1 MTSTNRSAFIADQCL
16 HVLSPSNGQRVSLRE
31 CLRLANLPEFDA
43 IETSPSNSD
52 HTHSTYYLAPA
63 NRGAIET
70 SPSNSDRTT
79 GATELWQR
87 IESASQR
94 TWFLTSLEI
103 PSQTSDVLAGG
114 QDSIPRQINGS
125 HFHRKLL
132 CITSS
137 AGIGKTMAVEQTIHL
152 HSRLPDHWVIHYQFD
167 KLPIDPDG
175 FWGLVPMDG
184 SSDSICERIA
194 EHLDQTRNP
203 GDSPVWKAAANLLV
217 KSKMDAGQVTII
229 VDGLDEHD
237 PATGVSRARALR
249 KFLTQNP
256 RLHCVVAGRPYAI
269 AETYW
274 DALFATSEDRRD
286 DKSLWLFGCVG
297 MFTQDQIRR
306 SLGPKRA
313 ERILSLV
320 GELNLTRRT
329 IEVLRSLP
337 DESFARIN
345 NLCDVYWESLPR
357 TFEEDVLKKN
367 KGSVTPNVGGIQIDT
382 FIEYACALAITMF
395 LDTKREVQYRD
406 IADDLLTRL
415 KTIPKWQGDSAES
428 LDKRRESI
436 EALNAGAIEFRL
448 FNRIDTLV
456 SWRDNTLRDF
466 FAALWMVRYSN
477 DAELKH
483 LIETIPA
490 RPREP
495 DDNEVWEFIASM
507 PVGAMVAGPKSE
519 RCMRWLRLAEAV
531 FKQPKKHPRPTQLMW
546 YAWPRLAELTVKN
559 PEINVPAEVP
569 KSAQSIRER
578 FLREFDVLST
588 ASDTAQ
594 IIHEDLIFIP
604 IKPLDNGSWNVAVG
618 HPDEEDNQPR
628 KIELEG
634 PYSVSKFPITRRL
647 YQLFDGNHEVHYRKN
662 FEKYCLEQR
671 CPVICMNWY
680 DAQIFAIWCKS
691 RLLNE
696 WEWEYACR
704 ANRSAQDH
712 QKKEPDHWRVD
723 PIDDEAR
730 EMVAWINKNSQNHT
744 WPVDTKTDQSHTN
757 SLGLVDML
765 GNVWEWTE
773 GVYKVGE
780 VSRVLRGGSFFN
792 FGRGASA
799 SYRLRRGPTDSV
811 VYCGF
816 RVARAR
822 EGKS

>member
-1 MTSTNRSAFIADQCL
+1 MESLARSCFIDTQRL
-16 HVLSPSNGQRVSLRE
+16 YVLRPSDGRTLSLKQALSLRG
-31 CLRLANLPEFDA
+31 LPEYEAVNRPYGKWDRDVEKREFWKTID
-43 IETSPSNSD
+43 NS
-52 HTHSTYYLAPA
+52 HGRA
-63 NRGAIET
+63 E
-70 SPSNSDRTT
+70 
-79 GATELWQR
+79 
-87 IESASQR
+87 
-94 TWFLTSLEI
+94 FLKFLGGHADSLPNERR
-103 PSQTSDVLAGG
+103 LM
-114 QDSIPRQINGS
+114 
-125 HFHRKLL
+125 

-137 AGIGKTMAVEQTIHL
+137 AGIGKSIALEQARFLRSQLPGHVVLYYHL
-152 HSRLPDHWVIHYQFD
+152 SGFPNSVDS
-167 KLPIDPDG
+167 
-175 FWGLVPMDG
+175 FWGRG
-184 SSDSICERIA
+184 SGDATHESVFKRIDKQLSA
-194 EHLDQTRNP
+194 SQSRRTLPKAYYSGIEAWLTRQM
-203 GDSPVWKAAANLLV
+203 SL
-217 KSKMDAGQVTII
+217 GQVTLFI
-229 VDGLDEHD
+229 DGLDEVD
-237 PATGVSRARALR
+237 SSNAGPRAAAIKSILEEHP
-249 KFLTQNP
+249 N
-256 RLHCVVAGRPYAI
+256 LHCMVAGRPYAI
-269 AETYW
+269 TDTYW
-274 DALFATSEDRRD
+274 NTIFGKESEPGFEDHSSD
-286 DKSLWLFGCVG
+286 WTFCCVG
-297 MFTQDQIRR
+297 LFDQKQIER
-306 SLGPKRA
+306 SLGPTRAKRIQELA
-313 ERILSLV
+313 
-320 GELNLTRRT
+320 GELELTPRT

-395 LDTKREVQYRD
+395 LETKREVQYRD

-415 KTIPKWQGDSAES
+415 RTIPKWQGDSAES

-519 RCMRWLRLAEAV
+519 RCMRWLHLAEAV

-546 YAWPRLAELTVKN
+546 YAWPRLVELTAKN
-559 PEINVPAEVP
+559 PEINVSAEIP

-578 FLREFDVLST
+578 FLAEFKALGKTQES
-588 ASDTAQ
+588 AL
-594 IIHEDLIFIP
+594 IIDEDLIFIP
-604 IKPLDNGSWNVAVG
+604 IEPLDNGSWNVAVG
-618 HPDEEDNQPR
+618 HPDEVDNQPR

-647 YQLFDGNHEVHYRKN
+647 YQLFDGNHDVHYRED

-704 ANRSAQDH
+704 ANRKDADH
-712 QKKEPDHWRVD
+712 QKLHHLRVD

-730 EMVAWINKNSQNHT
+730 EKVAWINKNSQNHT

-773 GVYKVGE
+773 GVYEVGG
-780 VSRVLRGGSFFN
+780 VLRVLRGGSFDLS
-792 FGRGASA
+792 GRYASA
-799 SYRLRRGPTDSV
+799 SYRDLDDPTDPFVFS
-811 VYCGF
+811 GF
-816 RVARAR
+816 RVARAP

>member
-1 MTSTNRSAFIADQCL
+1 M
-16 HVLSPSNGQRVSLRE
+16 
-31 CLRLANLPEFDA
+31 
-43 IETSPSNSD
+43 
-52 HTHSTYYLAPA
+52 
-63 NRGAIET
+63 
-70 SPSNSDRTT
+70 
-79 GATELWQR
+79 
-87 IESASQR
+87 
-94 TWFLTSLEI
+94 
-103 PSQTSDVLAGG
+103 
-114 QDSIPRQINGS
+114 
-125 HFHRKLL
+125 

-137 AGIGKTMAVEQTIHL
+137 AGIGKSIALEQARFLRSQLPGHVVLYYHL
-152 HSRLPDHWVIHYQFD
+152 SGFPNSVDS
-167 KLPIDPDG
+167 
-175 FWGLVPMDG
+175 FWGRG
-184 SSDSICERIA
+184 SGDATHESVFKRIDKQLSA
-194 EHLDQTRNP
+194 SQSRRTLPKAYYSGIEAWLTRQM
-203 GDSPVWKAAANLLV
+203 SL
-217 KSKMDAGQVTII
+217 GQVTLFI
-229 VDGLDEHD
+229 DGLDEVD
-237 PATGVSRARALR
+237 SSNAGPRAAAIKSILEEHP
-249 KFLTQNP
+249 N
-256 RLHCVVAGRPYAI
+256 LHCMVAGRPYAI
-269 AETYW
+269 TDTYW
-274 DALFATSEDRRD
+274 NTIFGKESEPGFEDHSSD
-286 DKSLWLFGCVG
+286 WTFCCVG
-297 MFTQDQIRR
+297 LFDQKQIER
-306 SLGPKRA
+306 SLGPTRAKRIQELA
-313 ERILSLV
+313 
-320 GELNLTRRT
+320 GELELTPRT

-395 LDTKREVQYRD
+395 LETKREVQYRD

-415 KTIPKWQGDSAES
+415 RTIPKWQGDSAES

-519 RCMRWLRLAEAV
+519 RCMRWLHLAEAV

-546 YAWPRLAELTVKN
+546 YAWPRLVELTAKN
-559 PEINVPAEVP
+559 PEINVSAEIP

-578 FLREFDVLST
+578 FLAEFKALGKTQES
-588 ASDTAQ
+588 AL
-594 IIHEDLIFIP
+594 IIDEDLIFIP
-604 IKPLDNGSWNVAVG
+604 IEPLDNGSWNVAVG
-618 HPDEEDNQPR
+618 HPDEVDNQPR

-647 YQLFDGNHEVHYRKN
+647 YQLFDGNHDVHYRED

-704 ANRSAQDH
+704 ANRKDADH
-712 QKKEPDHWRVD
+712 QKLHHLRVD

-730 EMVAWINKNSQNHT
+730 EKVAWINKNSQNHT

-773 GVYKVGE
+773 GVYEVGG
-780 VSRVLRGGSFFN
+780 VLRVLRGGSFDLS
-792 FGRGASA
+792 GRYASA
-799 SYRLRRGPTDSV
+799 SYRDLDDPTDPFVFS
-811 VYCGF
+811 GF
-816 RVARAR
+816 RVARAP

>member
-1 MTSTNRSAFIADQCL
+1 MPIRLSDKPTFIDNQRL
-16 HVLSPSNGQRVSLRE
+16 YVLRPSDGRTLSLKQALSLRG
-31 CLRLANLPEFDA
+31 LPEYEAVNRPYGKWDRDA
-43 IETSPSNSD
+43 EKREFWKTID
-52 HTHSTYYLAPA
+52 
-63 NRGAIET
+63 NRHGRAE
-70 SPSNSDRTT
+70 
-79 GATELWQR
+79 
-87 IESASQR
+87 
-94 TWFLTSLEI
+94 FLKFFGGHADSLPNE
-103 PSQTSDVLAGG
+103 
-114 QDSIPRQINGS
+114 R
-125 HFHRKLL
+125 RLL

-137 AGIGKTMAVEQTIHL
+137 AGIGKSIALEQARFLRSQLPGHVVLYYHL
-152 HSRLPDHWVIHYQFD
+152 SQFPNSVD
-167 KLPIDPDG
+167 S
-175 FWGLVPMDG
+175 FWGRG
-184 SSDSICERIA
+184 SGDATHESVFKRIDKQLSA
-194 EHLDQTRNP
+194 SQSRRTLPKAYYSGIEAWLTRQM
-203 GDSPVWKAAANLLV
+203 SL
-217 KSKMDAGQVTII
+217 GQVTLFI
-229 VDGLDEHD
+229 DGLDEID
-237 PATGVSRARALR
+237 SSNAGPRAAAIKSILEEHP
-249 KFLTQNP
+249 N
-256 RLHCVVAGRPYAI
+256 LHCMVAGRPYAI
-269 AETYW
+269 TDTYW
-274 DALFATSEDRRD
+274 NTIFGKESEPGFEDHSSD
-286 DKSLWLFGCVG
+286 WTFCCVG
-297 MFTQDQIRR
+297 LFDQKQIER
-306 SLGPKRA
+306 SLGPTRAKRIQELA
-313 ERILSLV
+313 
-320 GELNLTRRT
+320 GELNLTPRT

-357 TFEEDVLKKN
+357 AFEEDVLKKK
-367 KGSVTPNVGGIQIDT
+367 KGGVTPNVGGIQIDT

-395 LDTKREVQYRD
+395 LETKREVQYRD

-415 KTIPKWQGDSAES
+415 RTISKWQGDSAES

-477 DAELKH
+477 EAELKH
-483 LIETIPA
+483 LIETIPK

-507 PVGAMVAGPKSE
+507 PVEAMVAGPKSE
-519 RCMRWLRLAEAV
+519 RCKRWLRLAEAV
-531 FKQPKKHPRPTQLMW
+531 FKQPEKHPRPTQLMW
-546 YAWPRLAELTVKN
+546 YAWPRLAELTAKN
-559 PEINVPAEVP
+559 PEINVPAEIP

-588 ASDTAQ
+588 ASDTAR

-647 YQLFDGNHEVHYRKN
+647 YQLFDGNHEVHYPED

-704 ANRSAQDH
+704 ANRKDADH
-712 QKKEPDHWRVD
+712 QKLNHWRVD

-730 EMVAWINKNSQNHT
+730 EKVAWIMENSQGHT
-744 WPVDTKTDQSHTN
+744 WPVDAKTDPSHTN
-757 SLGLVDML
+757 SFGLVDML

-773 GVYKVGE
+773 GVYKVGR
-780 VSRVLRGGSFFN
+780 VSRVLRGGSFN
-792 FGRGASA
+792 LDGRIASA
-799 SYRLRRGPTDSV
+799 SFRLHYVPADTGFSV
-811 VYCGF
+811 GF
-816 RVARAR
+816 RVAMAP
-822 EGKS
+822 

>member
-1 MTSTNRSAFIADQCL
+1 MYSLDRSCFIDNQRL
-16 HVLSPSNGQRVSLRE
+16 YVLRPSDGRTLSLKQALSLRG
-31 CLRLANLPEFDA
+31 LPEYEAVNRPYGKWDRDVEKREFWKTID
-43 IETSPSNSD
+43 NS
-52 HTHSTYYLAPA
+52 HGRA
-63 NRGAIET
+63 E
-70 SPSNSDRTT
+70 
-79 GATELWQR
+79 
-87 IESASQR
+87 
-94 TWFLTSLEI
+94 FLKFLGGHADSLPNERR
-103 PSQTSDVLAGG
+103 LM
-114 QDSIPRQINGS
+114 
-125 HFHRKLL
+125 

-137 AGIGKTMAVEQTIHL
+137 AGIGKSIALEQARFLRSQLPGHVVLYYHL
-152 HSRLPDHWVIHYQFD
+152 SGFPNSVDS
-167 KLPIDPDG
+167 
-175 FWGLVPMDG
+175 FWGRG
-184 SSDSICERIA
+184 SGDATHESVFKRIDKQLSA
-194 EHLDQTRNP
+194 SQSRRTLPKAYYSGIEAWLTRQM
-203 GDSPVWKAAANLLV
+203 SL
-217 KSKMDAGQVTII
+217 GQVTLFI
-229 VDGLDEHD
+229 DGLDEVD
-237 PATGVSRARALR
+237 SSNAGPRAAAIKSILEEHP
-249 KFLTQNP
+249 N
-256 RLHCVVAGRPYAI
+256 LHCMVAGRPYAI
-269 AETYW
+269 TDTYW
-274 DALFATSEDRRD
+274 NTIFGKESEPGFEDHSSD
-286 DKSLWLFGCVG
+286 WTFCCVG
-297 MFTQDQIRR
+297 LFDQKQIER
-306 SLGPKRA
+306 SLGPTRAKRIQELA
-313 ERILSLV
+313 
-320 GELNLTRRT
+320 GELELTPRT

-395 LDTKREVQYRD
+395 LETKREVQYRD

-415 KTIPKWQGDSAES
+415 RTISKWQGDSAES

-519 RCMRWLRLAEAV
+519 RCMRWLHLAEAV

-546 YAWPRLAELTVKN
+546 YAWPRLVELTAKN
-559 PEINVPAEVP
+559 PEINVSAEIP

-578 FLREFDVLST
+578 FLAEFKALGKTQES
-588 ASDTAQ
+588 AL
-594 IIHEDLIFIP
+594 IIDEDLIFIP
-604 IKPLDNGSWNVAVG
+604 IEPLDNGSWNVAVG
-618 HPDEEDNQPR
+618 HPDEVDNQPR

-647 YQLFDGNHEVHYRKN
+647 YQLFDGNHDVHYRED

-704 ANRSAQDH
+704 ANRKDADH
-712 QKKEPDHWRVD
+712 QKLHHLRVD

-730 EMVAWINKNSQNHT
+730 EKVAWINKNSQNHT

-773 GVYKVGE
+773 GVYEVGG
-780 VSRVLRGGSFFN
+780 VLRVLRGGSFDLS
-792 FGRGASA
+792 GRYASA
-799 SYRLRRGPTDSV
+799 SYRDLDDPTDPFVFS
-811 VYCGF
+811 GF
-816 RVARAR
+816 RVARAP

>member
-1 MTSTNRSAFIADQCL
+1 MTSTNRSPFIADQCL
-16 HVLSPSNGQRVSLRE
+16 YVLSPSNGLRVSLRE

-43 IETSPSNSD
+43 IENSPSK
-52 HTHSTYYLAPA
+52 
-63 NRGAIET
+63 
-70 SPSNSDRTT
+70 SDRTM

-87 IESASQR
+87 IESASER
-94 TWFLTSLEI
+94 TRFLTSLEI
-103 PSQTSDVLAGG
+103 PGQTSDVRTGG
-114 QDSIPRQINGS
+114 QDSIPRQMNGS

-184 SSDSICERIA
+184 SSDSIYERVA
-194 EHLDQTRNP
+194 KHLDQTRKP
-203 GDSPVWKAAANLLV
+203 SDSPVWKAAANLLV

-274 DALFATSEDRRD
+274 DVLFATSEDRRD

-313 ERILSLV
+313 ERILSLA
-320 GELNLTRRT
+320 GELNLTPRT

-357 TFEEDVLKKN
+357 TFEKDVRKKN
-367 KGSVTPNVGGIQIDT
+367 KGGVTPNVGGIQIDT

-395 LDTKREVQYRD
+395 LEKKREVQYRD

-415 KTIPKWQGDSAES
+415 RTIPKWQGDSAES

-436 EALNAGAIEFRL
+436 ETLNAGAIEFRL
-448 FNRIDTLV
+448 FNRIDTMV

-477 DAELKH
+477 EAELKQ
-483 LIETIPA
+483 LIDTIPE
-490 RPREP
+490 RPRTP

-519 RCMRWLRLAEAV
+519 RCMRWLHLAKAV
-531 FKQPKKHPRPTQLMW
+531 FKQPEKHPRPTQLMW
-546 YAWPRLAELTVKN
+546 YAWPRLAELTAKD

-578 FLREFDVLST
+578 FLAEFKALGKTQES
-588 ASDTAQ
+588 AL
-594 IIHEDLIFIP
+594 IIDEDLIFIP
-604 IKPLDNGSWNVAVG
+604 IEPLDNGSWNVAVG
-618 HPDEEDNQPR
+618 HPDRVDNPPR
-628 KIELEG
+628 RIELHG
-634 PYSVSKFPITRRL
+634 PYSASKFPITRRL
-647 YQLFDGNHEVHYRKN
+647 YKLFDGNHEVHYRDD
-662 FEKYCLEQR
+662 FEKFCSDQR
-671 CPVICMNWY
+671 CPVIRVNWY
-680 DAQIFAIWCKS
+680 DAQMFAIWSQS

-704 ANRSAQDH
+704 ANQKDADH
-712 QKKEPDHWRVD
+712 QKLNHWRVD

-730 EMVAWINKNSQNHT
+730 EKVAWINKNSQKHT
-744 WPVDTKTDQSHTN
+744 WPVDAKTDPSHTN
-757 SLGLVDML
+757 SFGLVDML

-773 GVYKVGE
+773 SVYKVGE
-780 VSRVLRGGSFFN
+780 VPRVLRGGSFDDSRWN
-792 FGRGASA
+792 ASA
-799 SYRLRRGPTDSV
+799 SSRDHYDPTDTSIDV
-811 VYCGF
+811 GF
-816 RVARAR
+816 RVARAL

>member
-1 MTSTNRSAFIADQCL
+1 
-16 HVLSPSNGQRVSLRE
+16 
-31 CLRLANLPEFDA
+31 
-43 IETSPSNSD
+43 
-52 HTHSTYYLAPA
+52 
-63 NRGAIET
+63 
-70 SPSNSDRTT
+70 
-79 GATELWQR
+79 
-87 IESASQR
+87 
-94 TWFLTSLEI
+94 LEI
-103 PSQTSDVLAGG
+103 PSQPSEVRTGG
-114 QDSIPRQINGS
+114 QNSIPLQINGS

-194 EHLDQTRNP
+194 EHLDQTSNP

-269 AETYW
+269 AESYW

-357 TFEEDVLKKN
+357 TFEEDVLKKK
-367 KGSVTPNVGGIQIDT
+367 KGGVTPNVGGIQIDT

-519 RCMRWLRLAEAV
+519 RCMRWLRLAEA
-531 FKQPKKHPRPTQLMW
+531 
-546 YAWPRLAELTVKN
+546 N
-559 PEINVPAEVP
+559 
-569 KSAQSIRER
+569 
-578 FLREFDVLST
+578 
-588 ASDTAQ
+588 
-594 IIHEDLIFIP
+594 
-604 IKPLDNGSWNVAVG
+604 
-618 HPDEEDNQPR
+618 R
-628 KIELEG
+628 K
-634 PYSVSKFPITRRL
+634 
-647 YQLFDGNHEVHYRKN
+647 
-662 FEKYCLEQR
+662 
-671 CPVICMNWY
+671 
-680 DAQIFAIWCKS
+680 DA
-691 RLLNE
+691 
-696 WEWEYACR
+696 
-704 ANRSAQDH
+704 DH
-712 QKKEPDHWRVD
+712 QKLNHWRVD
-723 PIDDEAR
+723 PKDYEAR
-730 EMVAWINKNSQNHT
+730 EKVAWFDENSLGHT
-744 WPVDTKTDQSHTN
+744 WPVDAKKDGSHTN
-757 SLGLVDML
+757 PFGLVDML

-773 GVYKVGE
+773 NLYEVGQ
-780 VSRVLRGGSFFN
+780 VSRVVRGGSFGN
-792 FGRGASA
+792 PGLGALA
-799 SYRLRRGPTDSV
+799 SYRNRGGPTDAGISG
-811 VYCGF
+811 GF
-816 RVARAR
+816 RVARAP
-822 EGKS
+822 

>member
-1 MTSTNRSAFIADQCL
+1 VTSTNRSPFIADQCL
-16 HVLSPSNGQRVSLRE
+16 YVLSPSNGQSVSLRE

-43 IETSPSNSD
+43 IENSPSK
-52 HTHSTYYLAPA
+52 
-63 NRGAIET
+63 
-70 SPSNSDRTT
+70 SDRAT

-94 TWFLTSLEI
+94 TRFLTSLEI
-103 PSQTSDVLAGG
+103 PSQTSDVRAGG
-114 QDSIPRQINGS
+114 QDSIPRQMNGS

-184 SSDSICERIA
+184 SSDSIYERIA
-194 EHLDQTRNP
+194 KHLDQTRKP
-203 GDSPVWKAAANLLV
+203 SDSPVRKAAANLLV

-274 DALFATSEDRRD
+274 EALFATSEDRRD

-313 ERILSLV
+313 ERILSLA
-320 GELNLTRRT
+320 GELNLTPRT

-345 NLCDVYWESLPR
+345 NFCDVYWESLPR
-357 TFEEDVLKKN
+357 TFEKDVLKKN
-367 KGSVTPNVGGIQIDT
+367 KGGVTPNVGGIQIDT
-382 FIEYACALAITMF
+382 FIEYACALAITMY
-395 LDTKREVQYRD
+395 LEKKREVQYSD

-415 KTIPKWQGDSAES
+415 RTIPKWQGDSAES

-448 FNRIDTLV
+448 FNRIDTMV

-477 DAELKH
+477 EAELKQ
-483 LIETIPA
+483 LIETIPE
-490 RPREP
+490 RPRTP

-519 RCMRWLRLAEAV
+519 RCMRWLHLAKAV
-531 FKQPKKHPRPTQLMW
+531 FKQPEKHPRPTQLMW
-546 YAWPRLAELTVKN
+546 YAWPRLAELTAKN

-569 KSAQSIRER
+569 RSAQSIRER
-578 FLREFDVLST
+578 FLSEFEALGKTQES
-588 ASDTAQ
+588 AL
-594 IIHEDLIFIP
+594 IIDEDLIFIP
-604 IKPLDNGSWNVAVG
+604 IEPLDNGSWNVAVG
-618 HPDEEDNQPR
+618 HPDENDNQPR
-628 KIELEG
+628 RIELHG
-634 PYSVSKFPITRRL
+634 PYSASKFPITRRL
-647 YQLFDGNHEVHYRKN
+647 YNLFDCNHDVHYRDD
-662 FEKYCLEQR
+662 FEKYCSEQR
-671 CPVICMNWY
+671 CPVIRVNWY
-680 DAQIFAIWCKS
+680 DAQMFSIWSES
-691 RLLNE
+691 RLLTE
-696 WEWEYACR
+696 WEWEYTCR

-712 QKKEPDHWRVD
+712 QKKEPEHWRVD
-723 PIDDEAR
+723 PIDAQAR
-730 EMVAWINKNSQNHT
+730 EKVAWFDVNSQNHT
-744 WPVDTKTDQSHTN
+744 WPVDAKTDLSHEN
-757 SLGLVDML
+757 SFGLVDML

-773 GVYKVGE
+773 GVYKVGG
-780 VSRVLRGGSFFN
+780 VSRVLRGGSFDGN
-792 FGRGASA
+792 GLLASA
-799 SYRLRRGPTDSV
+799 SYRDHSDPTGTYVSI
-811 VYCGF
+811 GF
-816 RVARAR
+816 RVARAP

>member
-1 MTSTNRSAFIADQCL
+1 
-16 HVLSPSNGQRVSLRE
+16 
-31 CLRLANLPEFDA
+31 
-43 IETSPSNSD
+43 
-52 HTHSTYYLAPA
+52 
-63 NRGAIET
+63 
-70 SPSNSDRTT
+70 
-79 GATELWQR
+79 
-87 IESASQR
+87 
-94 TWFLTSLEI
+94 LEI

-313 ERILSLV
+313 ERILSLA
-320 GELNLTRRT
+320 GELNLTPRT

-337 DESFARIN
+337 DENFARIR

-395 LDTKREVQYRD
+395 LETKREVQYRD

-415 KTIPKWQGDSAES
+415 KTISKWQGDSAES

-519 RCMRWLRLAEAV
+519 RCKRWLHLAEAV

-546 YAWPRLAELTVKN
+546 YAWPMLAELTAKN
-559 PEINVPAEVP
+559 PEINVPAEIP

-647 YQLFDGNHEVHYRKN
+647 YQLFDGNHEVYYRED
-662 FEKYCLEQR
+662 FVEYCLEQR

-704 ANRSAQDH
+704 ANRKDADH
-712 QKKEPDHWRVD
+712 QKLHHWRVD

-730 EMVAWINKNSQNHT
+730 EKVAWINKNSQGHT
-744 WPVDTKTDQSHTN
+744 WPVDTKTDPSHMN
-757 SLGLVDML
+757 SFGLVDML
-765 GNVWEWTE
+765 GNVDEWTE
-773 GVYKVGE
+773 DVYKVGG
-780 VSRVLRGGSFFN
+780 VSRVLRGGSFFDD
-792 FGRGASA
+792 GRNASA
-799 SYRLRRGPTDSV
+799 SYRVRSDPTDSYIYV
-811 VYCGF
+811 GF
-816 RVARAR
+816 RVARAP

>member
-1 MTSTNRSAFIADQCL
+1 
-16 HVLSPSNGQRVSLRE
+16 
-31 CLRLANLPEFDA
+31 
-43 IETSPSNSD
+43 
-52 HTHSTYYLAPA
+52 
-63 NRGAIET
+63 
-70 SPSNSDRTT
+70 
-79 GATELWQR
+79 
-87 IESASQR
+87 
-94 TWFLTSLEI
+94 
-103 PSQTSDVLAGG
+103 
-114 QDSIPRQINGS
+114 
-125 HFHRKLL
+125 
-132 CITSS
+132 
-137 AGIGKTMAVEQTIHL
+137 
-152 HSRLPDHWVIHYQFD
+152 
-167 KLPIDPDG
+167 
-175 FWGLVPMDG
+175 
-184 SSDSICERIA
+184 
-194 EHLDQTRNP
+194 
-203 GDSPVWKAAANLLV
+203 
-217 KSKMDAGQVTII
+217 
-229 VDGLDEHD
+229 
-237 PATGVSRARALR
+237 
-249 KFLTQNP
+249 
-256 RLHCVVAGRPYAI
+256 
-269 AETYW
+269 
-274 DALFATSEDRRD
+274 
-286 DKSLWLFGCVG
+286 
-297 MFTQDQIRR
+297 
-306 SLGPKRA
+306 
-313 ERILSLV
+313 
-320 GELNLTRRT
+320 
-329 IEVLRSLP
+329 
-337 DESFARIN
+337 
-345 NLCDVYWESLPR
+345 
-357 TFEEDVLKKN
+357 
-367 KGSVTPNVGGIQIDT
+367 
-382 FIEYACALAITMF
+382 MF

-415 KTIPKWQGDSAES
+415 RTIPKWQGDSAES

-519 RCMRWLRLAEAV
+519 RCMRWLHLAEAV

-546 YAWPRLAELTVKN
+546 YAWPRLVELTAKN
-559 PEINVPAEVP
+559 PEINVSAEIP

-578 FLREFDVLST
+578 FLAEFKALGKTQES
-588 ASDTAQ
+588 AL
-594 IIHEDLIFIP
+594 IIDEDLIFIP
-604 IKPLDNGSWNVAVG
+604 IEPLDNGSWNVAVG
-618 HPDEEDNQPR
+618 HPDEVDNQPR

-647 YQLFDGNHEVHYRKN
+647 YQLFDGNHDVHYRED

-704 ANRSAQDH
+704 ANRKDADH
-712 QKKEPDHWRVD
+712 QKLHHLRVD

-730 EMVAWINKNSQNHT
+730 EKVAWINKNSQNHT

-773 GVYKVGE
+773 GVYEVGG
-780 VSRVLRGGSFFN
+780 VLRVLRGGSFDLS
-792 FGRGASA
+792 GRYASA
-799 SYRLRRGPTDSV
+799 SYRDLDDPTDPFVFS
-811 VYCGF
+811 GF
-816 RVARAR
+816 RVARAP

>member
-1 MTSTNRSAFIADQCL
+1 MYSLDRSCFIDNQRL
-16 HVLSPSNGQRVSLRE
+16 YVLRPSDGRTLSLKQALSLRG
-31 CLRLANLPEFDA
+31 LPEYEAVNRPYGKWDRDVEKREFWKTID
-43 IETSPSNSD
+43 NS
-52 HTHSTYYLAPA
+52 HGRA
-63 NRGAIET
+63 E
-70 SPSNSDRTT
+70 
-79 GATELWQR
+79 
-87 IESASQR
+87 
-94 TWFLTSLEI
+94 FLKFLGGHADSLPNERR
-103 PSQTSDVLAGG
+103 LM
-114 QDSIPRQINGS
+114 
-125 HFHRKLL
+125 

-137 AGIGKTMAVEQTIHL
+137 AGIGKSIALEQARFLRSQLPGHVVLYYHL
-152 HSRLPDHWVIHYQFD
+152 SGFPNSVDS
-167 KLPIDPDG
+167 
-175 FWGLVPMDG
+175 FWGRG
-184 SSDSICERIA
+184 SGDATHESVFKRIDKQLSA
-194 EHLDQTRNP
+194 SQSRRTLPKAYYSGIEAWLTRQM
-203 GDSPVWKAAANLLV
+203 SL
-217 KSKMDAGQVTII
+217 GQVTLFI
-229 VDGLDEHD
+229 DGLDEVD
-237 PATGVSRARALR
+237 SSNAGPRAAAIKSILEEHP
-249 KFLTQNP
+249 N
-256 RLHCVVAGRPYAI
+256 LHCMVAGRPYAI
-269 AETYW
+269 TDTYW
-274 DALFATSEDRRD
+274 NTIFGKESEPGFEDHSSD
-286 DKSLWLFGCVG
+286 WTFCCVG
-297 MFTQDQIRR
+297 LFDQKQIER
-306 SLGPKRA
+306 SLGPTRAKRIQELA
-313 ERILSLV
+313 
-320 GELNLTRRT
+320 GELELTPRT

-395 LDTKREVQYRD
+395 LETKREVQYRD

-415 KTIPKWQGDSAES
+415 RTIPKWQGDSAES

-519 RCMRWLRLAEAV
+519 RCMRWLHLAEAV

-546 YAWPRLAELTVKN
+546 YAWPRLVELTAKN
-559 PEINVPAEVP
+559 PEINVSAEIP

-578 FLREFDVLST
+578 FLAEFKALGKTQES
-588 ASDTAQ
+588 AL
-594 IIHEDLIFIP
+594 IIDEDLIFIP
-604 IKPLDNGSWNVAVG
+604 IEPLDNGSWNVAVG
-618 HPDEEDNQPR
+618 HPDEVDNQPR

-647 YQLFDGNHEVHYRKN
+647 YQLFDGNHDVHYRED

-704 ANRSAQDH
+704 ANRKDADH
-712 QKKEPDHWRVD
+712 QKLHHLRVD

-730 EMVAWINKNSQNHT
+730 EKVAWINKNSQNHT

-773 GVYKVGE
+773 GVYEVGG
-780 VSRVLRGGSFFN
+780 VLRVLRGGSFDLS
-792 FGRGASA
+792 GRYASA
-799 SYRLRRGPTDSV
+799 SYRDLDDPTDPFVFS
-811 VYCGF
+811 GF
-816 RVARAR
+816 RVARAP

>member
-1 MTSTNRSAFIADQCL
+1 MYSLDRSCFIDNQRL
-16 HVLSPSNGQRVSLRE
+16 YVLRPSDGRTLSLKQALSLRG
-31 CLRLANLPEFDA
+31 LPEYEAVNRPYGKWDRDA
-43 IETSPSNSD
+43 EKREFWKTIDNS
-52 HTHSTYYLAPA
+52 HGRAK
-63 NRGAIET
+63 
-70 SPSNSDRTT
+70 
-79 GATELWQR
+79 
-87 IESASQR
+87 
-94 TWFLTSLEI
+94 FLKFLGGNADSLPNE
-103 PSQTSDVLAGG
+103 
-114 QDSIPRQINGS
+114 R
-125 HFHRKLL
+125 RLL

-137 AGIGKTMAVEQTIHL
+137 AGIGKSIALEQARFLRSQLPGHVVMYYHL
-152 HSRLPDHWVIHYQFD
+152 SQFPNSVD
-167 KLPIDPDG
+167 S
-175 FWGLVPMDG
+175 FWGRG
-184 SSDSICERIA
+184 SGDATHESVFKRIDKQLSA
-194 EHLDQTRNP
+194 SQSRRTLPKAYYSGIEAWLTRQM
-203 GDSPVWKAAANLLV
+203 SL
-217 KSKMDAGQVTII
+217 GQVTLFI
-229 VDGLDEHD
+229 DGLDEID
-237 PATGVSRARALR
+237 SSNAGPRAAAIKSILEEHP
-249 KFLTQNP
+249 N
-256 RLHCVVAGRPYAI
+256 LHCMVAGRPYAI
-269 AETYW
+269 TDTYW
-274 DALFATSEDRRD
+274 NTIFGKESEPGFEDHSSD
-286 DKSLWLFGCVG
+286 WTFCCVG
-297 MFTQDQIRR
+297 LFDQKQIER
-306 SLGPKRA
+306 SLGPTRAKRIQELA
-313 ERILSLV
+313 
-320 GELNLTRRT
+320 GELNLTPRT

-357 TFEEDVLKKN
+357 TFEEDVLKKK
-367 KGSVTPNVGGIQIDT
+367 KGGVTPNVGGIQIDT

-395 LDTKREVQYRD
+395 LETKREVQYSD

-415 KTIPKWQGDSAES
+415 RTIPKWQGDSAES

-448 FNRIDTLV
+448 FNRIDTMV

-477 DAELKH
+477 EAELKQ
-483 LIETIPA
+483 LIETIPE

-546 YAWPRLAELTVKN
+546 YAWPRLAELTVNN

-647 YQLFDGNHEVHYRKN
+647 YQLFDGNHEVHYRDD
-662 FEKYCLEQR
+662 FVKYCLEQR
-671 CPVICMNWY
+671 CPVICMKWY

-704 ANRSAQDH
+704 ANRKDADH
-712 QKKEPDHWRVD
+712 QKLNHWRVD

-730 EMVAWINKNSQNHT
+730 EKVAWIEENSQDHT
-744 WPVDTKTDQSHTN
+744 WPVDAKTDPSHTN
-757 SLGLVDML
+757 SFGLVDML

-773 GVYKVGE
+773 GVYKVGR
-780 VSRVLRGGSFFN
+780 VSRVLRGGSFIN
-792 FGRGASA
+792 DGRYASA
-799 SYRLRRGPTDSV
+799 SYRFHVVPTYSLILI
-811 VYCGF
+811 GF
-816 RVARAR
+816 RVARAP
-822 EGKS
+822 